1 MSTAKKVLAV
11 NAVAD
16 ASASEN
22 GATGHV
28 SIDTLQGH
36 FELCVAPEIG
46 LQLARKIRHASAKA
60 WFRQIEV
67 GARDKLDAGPD
78 DVARAQAALV
88 DVDPDKPGQ
97 VCIHGLGVPFPP
109 VIAIPVDE
117 LPVLVASAQQ
127 VLEDLGL
134 EQIDPDAAAA
144 QAQQEAGL
152 RLAGAVLAPDSEHR
166 VEIRMPH
173 PDGQVQEQAMVIPVD
188 AIDDLVDT
196 LLEAKA
202 EAIRRQGAPRRP
214 N

>member
-1 MSTAKKVLAV
+1 MKKPTTFAV
-11 NAVAD
+11 CAVV
-16 ASASEN
+16 SSQSSEN
-22 GATGHV
+22 GASANVT
-28 SIDTLQGH
+28 IDTLQGH
-36 FELCVAPEIG
+36 FELCVTPEMG
-46 LQLARKIRHASAKA
+46 LQLARNIRHASAKA

-78 DVARAQAALV
+78 DVARAQAAMV

-109 VIAIPVDE
+109 VISIPADG
-117 LPVLVASAQQ
+117 LPALVASAEQ

-134 EQIDPDAAAA
+134 ERIDPDAAAA

-152 RLAGAVLAPDSEHR
+152 RLAGAALAPDSEHR

-173 PDGQVQEQAMVIPVD
+173 PDGQMQEQAMVIPVD

-202 EAIRRQGAPRRP
+202 EAMRHQGAPRRP